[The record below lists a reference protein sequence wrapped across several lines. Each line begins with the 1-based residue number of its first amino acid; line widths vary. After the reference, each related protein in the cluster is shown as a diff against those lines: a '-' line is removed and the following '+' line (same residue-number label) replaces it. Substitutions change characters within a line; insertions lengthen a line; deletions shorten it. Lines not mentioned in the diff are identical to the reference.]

1 MAAAQVSAARI
12 VVVGAGQAG
21 AWVAR
26 SARLAGSAADIV
38 LIGAEPH
45 HPYERPP
52 LSKKVLLDGA
62 ATGIDICPPEEWR
75 RLGIDYRPGVA
86 VVSLDRGSRE
96 ISTDDGRRL
105 GYDKLVLA
113 TGGRAALARTP
124 GFDLPAV
131 HTLRCV
137 DDALR
142 ISACLRPGARILVV
156 GGGWIGLEV
165 AAAARQRQA
174 EVTVVESG
182 ARLCSRSVPPLVSA
196 CLRNLHAS
204 HGVRILLNTSIQRL
218 SAAERGVVAELSC
231 SGPPE
236 RADAVIVGIGL
247 NPNVELAIQA
257 GLKVDNGVVV
267 DEYGC
272 TSDPDIYAAGDV
284 TNQPSPWAVGRVRLE
299 SWANAQNQGIAVGKT
314 LAGAPQP
321 YADIPWFWSDQYG
334 VRLQVL
340 GFPDP
345 NAQLMVRG
353 ETGSHFCAFQLVDHR
368 IQAVIAWNRAREL
381 KLAKRLMADR
391 TPVSAQ
397 ELANEAVSLE
407 RLAS

>member
-1 MAAAQVSAARI
+1 MAVAQLSAARI

-26 SARLAGSAADIV
+26 SARLTGSAADIV
-38 LIGAEPH
+38 LIGAEAH

-75 RLGIDYRPGVA
+75 RLGIEYRPGAA

-96 ISTDDGRRL
+96 ISTDDGRRIS
-105 GYDKLVLA
+105 YDKLVLT
-113 TGGRAALARTP
+113 TGGRPILARTP

-131 HTLRCV
+131 HTLRCL

-174 EVTVVESG
+174 HVTVVESRS
-182 ARLCSRSVPPLVSA
+182 RLCSRSVPPLVA
-196 CLRNLHAS
+196 DCLRYLHAS

-218 SAAERGVVAELSC
+218 SAAERGVVAELSG
-231 SGPPE
+231 SNPPE
-236 RADAVIVGIGL
+236 TADAVIVGIGL
-247 NPNVELAIQA
+247 EPNVELAIQA

-284 TNQPSPWAVGRVRLE
+284 TNQPSPWAGGRVRLE

-314 LAGAPQP
+314 LAGASQP
-321 YADIPWFWSDQYG
+321 YADIPWFWSDQYD
-334 VRLQVL
+334 VQLQVL

-345 NAQLMVRG
+345 NAQLVVRG
-353 ETGSHFCAFQLVDHR
+353 ETGQNFCAFQLVDQR
-368 IQAVIAWNRAREL
+368 LRAVIAWNRARDL
-381 KLAKRLMADR
+381 KLAKRLMTDR
-391 TPVSAQ
+391 TPVSAHA
-397 ELANEAVSLE
+397 LANEAIGLE
-407 RLAS
+407 SLAS